1 MKRTLQ
7 DCFND
12 AMSGKTETI
21 YYSANTVWWTDDPN
35 DLKKSSKTPIP
46 LDCFGSP
53 LMMTDNKDNILEWL
67 NKNKI
72 INHESYGKKE
82 NRERNFMLAHAKNI
96 KTACNLMPLYSFNL
110 VANFE
115 EFGKFCDENIEE
127 DEQRNVGE

>member
-35 DLKKSSKTPIP
+35 DLKKSNKTPIP

-53 LMMTDNKDNILEWL
+53 LMMTDN
-67 NKNKI
+67 
-72 INHESYGKKE
+72 
-82 NRERNFMLAHAKNI
+82 MLAHAKNI

-110 VANFE
+110 VANFRV
-115 EFGKFCDENIEE
+115 FGKFCDENIEW
-127 DEQRNVGE
+127 V